1 MKNIRVSLEKRD
13 VRILGGLLADMQACI
28 EPEKNDN
35 QISKIID
42 EITKDIL
49 ERSINKIKEKLMASK
64 QKASTAKM
72 NLSIDR
78 TVFCFHLLILIGNR
92 CWIDQHYDEANRIMI
107 GEVLSKIMAAY
118 RK

>member
-13 VRILGGLLADMQACI
+13 VRLLGELLADMQACI
-28 EPEKNDN
+28 KPEEETEKALNIIGEIAND
-35 QISKIID
+35 IVEK
-42 EITKDIL
+42 
-49 ERSINKIKEKLMASK
+49 SINKIKDRLMASK
-64 QKASTAKM
+64 EKASTAKM

-78 TVFCFHLLILIGNR
+78 TVFCFYLLLLIGNR